1 MRYVV
6 EMRVPFVV
14 DTEDLDELSQVR
26 AGLRAEC
33 LLLGWQPA
41 FLTAEEWRYR
51 AQFEKPASFNMS
63 RGRPDSE
70 HMLIKRRQSMGK
82 PPHE

>member
-1 MRYVV
+1 VKYVV

-14 DTEDLDELSQVR
+14 DTEDLEELSRVR
-26 AGLRAEC
+26 DGLRADC
-33 LLLGWQPA
+33 SLLGWMPS

-51 AQFEKPASFNMS
+51 AQFEKPASFDMS

-70 HMLIKRRQSMGK
+70 HMLIRRRK
-82 PPHE
+82 PTGSSPHE